1 MSKKP
6 KKISKKQQEAINK
19 KLGPVYAKV
28 GGITFFIGLIALLIG
43 LFIDRMN
50 DTTPIFTLV
59 LMVISVPL
67 VLLLNSRMLR
77 KEIAKV
83 ISEQKNTS
91 NGDTKSE

>member
-6 KKISKKQQEAINK
+6 KKISKKQQEAIIK